1 MKRERK
7 RGRVEKKQVLKSVS
21 ASGGCGG
28 INMKILIFLACAA
41 IMLTVLYFLMIMPRI
56 LGGPD
61 MKAFRN
67 WLYAHRGLHNAGAGI
82 PENSLEAFRR
92 AAEAGYGME
101 LDVQVSKDGIPVVFH
116 DFTLKRMCGAEG
128 RICDYTFEE
137 LRQFRLLDSEQGIPK
152 LEDVLKLVDGRT
164 PMIVELKIERT
175 DLRVCRETDRLLA
188 EYKGLY
194 CIESFNPLGLFWYR
208 RNRRKVVRGQLSE
221 AFLREKGNRGILYFL
236 LQNLLFNWLTKPDFI
251 AYNCL
256 HPDVA
261 SRRLC
266 RSLYGKTAVAWTL
279 RSQMQLEEAGK
290 NFDLYIFENFRPET
304 KRLP

>member
-1 MKRERK
+1 
-7 RGRVEKKQVLKSVS
+7 
-21 ASGGCGG
+21 
-28 INMKILIFLACAA
+28 MKILIFLAGAVM
-41 IMLTVLYFLMIMPRI
+41 ILTVLYFLMIMPRI

-61 MKAFRN
+61 MKIFRN
-67 WLYAHRGLHNAGAGI
+67 WLYAHRGLHNAGEGI

-92 AAEAGYGME
+92 AVGAGYGME
-101 LDVQVSKDGIPVVFH
+101 LDVQVSKDGVPVGFH
-116 DFTLKRMCGAEG
+116 DFTLKRMCGREG

-137 LRQFRLLDSEQGIPK
+137 LRQFRLLDSEQCIPK
-152 LEDVLKLVDGRT
+152 LEDVLNLVDGRT
-164 PMIVELKIERT
+164 PVIVELKIERT
-175 DLRVCRETDRLLA
+175 DLRVCREADRLLS

-221 AFLREKGNRGILYFL
+221 AFLREKANRGILYFL

-256 HPDVA
+256 HPGVV

-266 RSLYGKTAVAWTL
+266 RSFYGKTAVAWTL
-279 RSQMQLEEAGK
+279 RSQVQLEEAGK
-290 NFDLYIFENFRPET
+290 NFDLYIFENFCPES

>member
-1 MKRERK
+1 
-7 RGRVEKKQVLKSVS
+7 
-21 ASGGCGG
+21 
-28 INMKILIFLACAA
+28 
-41 IMLTVLYFLMIMPRI
+41 
-56 LGGPD
+56 
-61 MKAFRN
+61 
-67 WLYAHRGLHNAGAGI
+67 
-82 PENSLEAFRR
+82 
-92 AAEAGYGME
+92 ME

-137 LRQFRLLDSEQGIPK
+137 LRQFRLLDSEQGIP
-152 LEDVLKLVDGRT
+152 
-164 PMIVELKIERT
+164 KIERT

-279 RSQMQLEEAGK
+279 RSQMQLDEAG
-290 NFDLYIFENFRPET
+290 NIFEKFRPET